1 MSNHESHI
9 HHHPQHGTFAEG
21 QAMPEAYAGEDQLG
35 TFATGEAM
43 PDLYADDQVGTFAT
57 GHAMPD
63 VFPDEERAGSFADE
77 DERTT

>member
-1 MSNHESHI
+1 
-9 HHHPQHGTFAEG
+9 
-21 QAMPEAYAGEDQLG
+21 MPEAYAGEDQLG

-43 PDLYADDQVGTFAT
+43 PDRYADDQVGTFAT